1 MELLVLQKFGEDI
14 SQGMMRSEII
24 EMKIYEHLYH
34 HFMTTISFRGWVSV

>member
-24 EMKIYEHLYH
+24 ETKIHDHLS
-34 HFMTTISFRGWVSV
+34 HFMTTISLRGWVSD